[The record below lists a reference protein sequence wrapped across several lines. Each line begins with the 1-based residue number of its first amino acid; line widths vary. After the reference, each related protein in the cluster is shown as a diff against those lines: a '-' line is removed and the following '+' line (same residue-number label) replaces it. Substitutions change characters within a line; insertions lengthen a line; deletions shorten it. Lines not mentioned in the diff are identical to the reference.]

1 VAEKSFFIIG
11 GTNVALLQV
20 AQKLGPYYKVAQ
32 MLHWYKSHGG
42 TNVGGT
48 NVGGENVGGKNV
60 GGKNVAASE
69 NYSKI
74 LQFNIHL
81 DS

>member
-1 VAEKSFFIIG
+1 
-11 GTNVALLQV
+11 
-20 AQKLGPYYKVAQ
+20 

-42 TNVGGT
+42 TNVSGT

-74 LQFNIHL
+74 LQSTI
-81 DS
+81 

>member
-1 VAEKSFFIIG
+1 
-11 GTNVALLQV
+11 
-20 AQKLGPYYKVAQ
+20 
-32 MLHWYKSHGG
+32 LHWYKSHGG

-48 NVGGENVGGKNV
+48 NVGGKNVGGKNV